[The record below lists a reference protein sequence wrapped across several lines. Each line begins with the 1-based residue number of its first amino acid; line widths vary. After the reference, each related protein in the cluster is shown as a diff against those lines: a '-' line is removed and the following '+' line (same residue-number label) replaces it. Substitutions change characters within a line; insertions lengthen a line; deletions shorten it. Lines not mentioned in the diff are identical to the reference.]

1 MAKQFFVSGI
11 STEIGKTVVSS
22 ILVNALKADYW
33 KPVQSGDLHHT
44 DSMKVEQWGRHDAM
58 MVHPEG
64 FRLNT
69 PASPHY
75 AAEVDGVQIHLEDF
89 NIPPS
94 SNHLIVEG
102 AGGLMVPLNDEATI
116 LDLINY
122 LKIPVILVS
131 QNYLGSINHTLL
143 SIEALQRRSIPIAG
157 IVFNGPS
164 TPSTESIIQKMT
176 GVPVIFYLEEL
187 ENVNTK
193 TIQATA
199 KKYQAEIVSALI

>member
-1 MAKQFFVSGI
+1 M
-11 STEIGKTVVSS
+11 
-22 ILVNALKADYW
+22 
-33 KPVQSGDLHHT
+33 
-44 DSMKVEQWGRHDAM
+44 
-58 MVHPEG
+58 
-64 FRLNT
+64 
-69 PASPHY
+69 
-75 AAEVDGVQIHLEDF
+75 
-89 NIPPS
+89 
-94 SNHLIVEG
+94 
-102 AGGLMVPLNDEATI
+102 
-116 LDLINY
+116 
-122 LKIPVILVS
+122 
-131 QNYLGSINHTLL
+131 L